1 MRRLMLTFS
10 SLSAISFCF
19 ASLLLP
25 GNSLGQNSSAPE
37 DKKTVEPVFRVS
49 KLSDASRG
57 NVEQDLLKSRPV
69 GEAIK
74 EAAIADAQA
83 TGHSLDRAIDMAYQ
97 TLAQMRSN
105 VRDYTAIMVK
115 RESIDGVVG
124 DPEYMKLKVRCPR
137 QSAAGKTPFS
147 VYMKFLRPKAFAGR
161 EVIWVD
167 GVNQNRMCV
176 HEGRGLMAM
185 REFNLDPTGWVAM
198 KGNRYPVYDAGI
210 ENLIVKLIEK
220 AERDRDAGPCIA
232 TYREGAKINKRSC
245 TLIELVHNERKAPYE
260 FHKAQVFIDDELN
273 LPVRYAAY
281 DWPSSPGGSP
291 ELMEEYTYVNVA
303 LNVGL
308 ADTDFDPSNPK
319 YHYPNR

>member
-1 MRRLMLTFS
+1 MRQLNLAFS
-10 SLSAISFCF
+10 SLFAIGFCLTSVL
-19 ASLLLP
+19 AP
-25 GNSLGQNSSAPE
+25 ANCVGQEATPSN

-49 KLSDASRG
+49 KLNDAG
-57 NVEQDLLKSRPV
+57 HNNIDQGLLKRKPI
-69 GEAIK
+69 GESVK
-74 EAAIADAQA
+74 EAAIADANA
-83 TGHSLDRAIDMAYQ
+83 TGHQLDRAIDMAYK
-97 TLAQMRSN
+97 TLANMRSN

-115 RESIDGVVG
+115 REAIDGTVG
-124 DPEYMKLKVRCPR
+124 EPEYMKLKVRCPR
-137 QSAAGKTPFS
+137 QTATGKTPFS

-167 GVNQNRMCV
+167 GVNQNRLCV

-198 KGNRYPVYDAGI
+198 KGNRYPIYDAGI

-220 AERDRDAGPCIA
+220 AERDRAAGPCIA
-232 TYREGAKINKRSC
+232 TYREGAQINKRSC
-245 TLIELVHNERKAPYE
+245 TLIELVHIDRKAPYE
-260 FHKAQVFIDDELN
+260 FHKAQVFIDDQLN

-281 DWPSSPGGSP
+281 DWPAGPGGAP
-291 ELMEEYTYVNVA
+291 QLMEEYTYVNVD

-308 ADTDFDPSNPK
+308 NDSDFDPSNPS